1 MRSFTRES
9 VKRWYPNTLTALTA
23 LLYPTHLSIGSE
35 SALRLFQILAEDIK
49 KYPEKE
55 MNRIMWIHLLPY
67 YQETL

>member
-35 SALRLFQILAEDIK
+35 SALRLFQIIAEDIK
-49 KYPEKE
+49 SIRRK
-55 MNRIMWIHLLPY
+55 R
-67 YQETL
+67 